1 MKKHFILFFLFLS
14 SLLFAQQLPIKAN
27 DQSRYHSDSRI
38 FYTWND
44 EKDAY
49 VPIDSE
55 LENSIIEIRE
65 IGTKSNGY
73 IIISLNDDGKVR
85 LYHGSIVS
93 YSVDENGLS
102 TWVMRSKFTRGK
114 LVLDP
119 ANKTFTYS
127 YESNDKRYLKIF
139 VFKIANDEEELEK

>member
-1 MKKHFILFFLFLS
+1 MKRYFILLFLLLS
-14 SLLFAQQLPIKAN
+14 PLLFAQQAPVKAN
-27 DQSRYHSDSRI
+27 DQSRYHSNSRI
-38 FYTWND
+38 FYLWSD

-49 VPIDSE
+49 EPKDSE

-73 IIISLNDDGKVR
+73 VIISLNDDGKVR
-85 LYHGSIVS
+85 LFHGSIIS

-102 TWVMRSKFTRGK
+102 TWIMRSKFARGQ

-127 YESNDKRYLKIF
+127 YESNEKRYLKIF
-139 VFKIANDEEELEK
+139 VFKITYDEEEEEK